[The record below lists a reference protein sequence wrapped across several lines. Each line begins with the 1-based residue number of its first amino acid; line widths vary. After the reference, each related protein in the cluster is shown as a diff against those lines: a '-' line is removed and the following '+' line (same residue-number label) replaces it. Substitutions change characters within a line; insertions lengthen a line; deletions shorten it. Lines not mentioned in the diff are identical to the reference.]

1 MAAFTTTMALRAGTL
16 LVVTLMTLV
25 LASANPAQAAEESDA
40 PREAAAAGENTDAEP
55 LTLDELVRSVREGN
69 SARRQNLI
77 EREQRFIEARD
88 ERATLLQE
96 MTRARREQETL
107 GDQLRARFET
117 GEDELSDLETLLEES
132 SSDLKDVFTAV
143 NQVAADTRASVQNS
157 MVSAELGDR
166 SELLSRLASTDTL
179 PSAADLRALWLLLLD
194 EMHESGRVARFEAPV
209 IIASGEEEVREV
221 TRIGTFTALA
231 SGEYLRY
238 LPDSGRLLALARQ
251 PAGTSRSD
259 ALAFEA
265 ADDPLAMVAL
275 DPSRGA
281 ILSLVVQT
289 PALEERIAQ
298 GGVIGYLILVLGLI
312 GFALGLERLIHV
324 AIASS
329 RNRKALKHDDAD
341 HPIGQ
346 LRAVAQDPDF
356 LNDADALSAKMDE
369 IVTVASQRLTRGLPV
384 LAIFAAV
391 SPLLGLLGTV
401 TGMIETFQV
410 ITLFGAGDPRL
421 MSGGIS
427 QALITTQLGLAV
439 AIPLLLIHSFAQ
451 SRANT
456 LITEL
461 DEMAADAFAQSR
473 AGRGNRG
480 AS

>member
-1 MAAFTTTMALRAGTL
+1 MQNFRAVLICWL
-16 LVVTLMTLV
+16 LFV
-25 LASANPAQAAEESDA
+25 A
-40 PREAAAAGENTDAEP
+40 PAAAGQTADDLEAAEATQAV
-55 LTLDELVRSVREGN
+55 TLGELVQQVKEGG
-69 SARRQNLI
+69 SERRRAL
-77 EREQRFIEARD
+77 EAREQRFLEARD
-88 ERATLLQE
+88 ERASMFEE
-96 MTRARREQETL
+96 MARLRREQEAL
-107 GDQLRARFET
+107 ADQLRNRFEA
-117 GEDELSDLETLLEES
+117 GEEELADLETLLDERS
-132 SSDLKDVFTAV
+132 GDLKDVFTAV
-143 NQVAADTRASVQNS
+143 SQVAADARASVQNS
-157 MVSAELGDR
+157 MVSAEVGDR

-179 PSAADLRALWLLLLD
+179 PSAADLRALWLTLLD
-194 EMHESGRVARFEAPV
+194 EMHESGRVSRFEAPV
-209 IIASGEEEVREV
+209 IVASGEEVMRRV
-221 TRIGTFTALA
+221 TRVGTFTALA
-231 SGEYLRY
+231 EGEYLRF

-265 ADDPLAMVAL
+265 REEPLAMVAL

-289 PALEERIAQ
+289 PALDERLAQ
-298 GGVIGYLILVLGLI
+298 GGVIGYLIILLGLI
-312 GFALGLERLIHV
+312 GAALGLERLIQV
-324 AIASS
+324 AIASRRS
-329 RNRKALKHDDAD
+329 RQALANDDAE

-346 LRAVAQDPDF
+346 LRAVAQNPDY
-356 LNDADALSAKMDE
+356 LKDADALSAKMDE
-369 IVTVASQRLTRGLPV
+369 IVTVASQRLNRGLPI

-461 DEMAADAFAQSR
+461 DELAADVFANSR
-473 AGRGNRG
+473 VNAVGER
-480 AS
+480 

>member
-1 MAAFTTTMALRAGTL
+1 MKVCQGSVLVMLLMLLPFTAL
-16 LVVTLMTLV
+16 
-25 LASANPAQAAEESDA
+25 PAQGAEDDDT
-40 PREAAAAGENTDAEP
+40 TDTA
-55 LTLDELVRSVREGN
+55 LTLGELVRMVREG
-69 SARRQNLI
+69 SDERRRALA
-77 EREQRFIEARD
+77 ERERRFIEARD
-88 ERATLLQE
+88 ERAGLLAEISRQRQAE
-96 MTRARREQETL
+96 EALADE
-107 GDQLRARFET
+107 LRNRFEA
-117 GEDELSDLETLLEES
+117 GESELADLETQLDERS
-132 SSDLKDVFTAV
+132 GDLKDGFTAV
-143 NQVAADTRASVQNS
+143 NQVAADARASVQNS

-166 SELLSRLASTDTL
+166 EDLLSRLAAADTL
-179 PSAADLRALWLLLLD
+179 PSAADLRALWLTLLD
-194 EMHESGRVARFEAPV
+194 EMHESGRVSRFEAPV
-209 IIASGEEEVREV
+209 IAASGEEVVRPV

-231 SGEYLRY
+231 EGEYLRY

-251 PAGTSRSD
+251 PAGTSRAD

-265 ADDPLAMVAL
+265 ADEPLQTVAL

-289 PALEERIAQ
+289 PALDERIAQ
-298 GGVIGYLILVLGLI
+298 GGVIGYLIIVLGLI
-312 GFALGLERLIHV
+312 GAILGIERLIQVLV
-324 AIASS
+324 AGLRSKRARSP
-329 RNRKALKHDDAD
+329 DAQADED
-341 HPIGQ
+341 HPIAQ
-346 LRAVAQDPDF
+346 LRVVARDPTF
-356 LNDADALSAKMDE
+356 INDADALSAKMDE
-369 IVTVASQRLTRGLPV
+369 IVTVASQRLNRGLPV

-461 DEMAADAFAQSR
+461 DEIAADVFAGSR
-473 AGRGNRG
+473 AGVGRP
-480 AS
+480 ASEAG